1 MEGLK
6 GVERVQNVSHVSD
19 LDDWI
24 MVPLNETGD
33 TGDGKHLSGKMM
45 QIRYRTQTSAKVN

>member
-1 MEGLK
+1 MGELK

-45 QIRYRTQTSAKVN
+45 QIRYRTQTLAKVN

>member
-24 MVPLNETGD
+24 MVPLNETGHRRRKTFKWED
-33 TGDGKHLSGKMM
+33 DANK
-45 QIRYRTQTSAKVN
+45 I